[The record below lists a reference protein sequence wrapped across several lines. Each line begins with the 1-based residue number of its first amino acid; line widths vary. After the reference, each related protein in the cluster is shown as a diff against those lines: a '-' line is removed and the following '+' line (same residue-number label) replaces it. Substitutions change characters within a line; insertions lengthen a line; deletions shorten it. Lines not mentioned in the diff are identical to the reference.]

1 MTPEQK
7 RIVIRA
13 RARARAAQAQAQAQT
28 APETQQPWYQSA
40 LSGFERGVKP
50 IADVVSSINP
60 TTYVG
65 NAMMDYFMPSA
76 RQRVEQALAAQA
88 QQAQRQNPISYGGGE
103 LIGNIVATLPVGPVL
118 GTVARGVTAGT
129 KVAKVGEAVAK
140 GLSSSGFRTGV
151 VPTRAAV
158 KAGTAVAPTFGARAV
173 DMALRGGTGAT
184 TGAVSAAL
192 TDDNAIAGALGGA
205 LFPTLGSTVAR
216 VAADKVI
223 LPAWERLSG
232 QLGTQ
237 RAAAIFRKVFNMPY
251 DAVLNLARNAPDDVP
266 FAKVVAQAGKEEPKF
281 QALAAQM
288 AKGPGKLIFEPIERA
303 ETEAQQA
310 TLNAMARGGTE
321 RESLNALASGRKALG
336 ADYAAAEQQAFER
349 ANLGGKA
356 IPRLSAQAVM
366 NEQEAAANSALA
378 RRMAFGAE
386 RAETRLGQMDD
397 LGDQFNPQ
405 ALNVARGQAGAMG
418 QRAET
423 AAEQAIR
430 LRAEA
435 DAARQQIADLNAQ
448 GINALETMP
457 LATSIRGLKSAE
469 GLTSEQRKAID
480 QTADEVLSHGPIIR
494 AGDLDA
500 IRRTINVKIAN
511 LLGPGADVGGIKK
524 QTAEL
529 VSRVKPFIDNAIEN
543 AGGVGLKEAKTA
555 FATGAT
561 ELERQGFAGDLAGM
575 FEADPTEF
583 ARTVRGARGT
593 TGAVKAAFP
602 QAGPRNFDIQEM
614 MGVPGG
620 AAGPSRMPALEN
632 IAQDVELKG
641 RMATEAGEGEYAAG
655 ELLKNPPAET
665 DVFSLADRFKVPV
678 KAGGGLAGMMYSG
691 NPIVGG
697 LTAAALHFLDVAHS
711 AKVSA
716 ATQKALAEG
725 LRSGKTA
732 EELLTTIPLADRV
745 QLQRRMAGYGT
756 VRAPVMRNAFNT
768 LYGAATAVPS
778 DQNQNA
784 MAGY

>member
-1 MTPEQK
+1 MPRNVTVTLNNGTSHTYRNVPDSVTPDQIEQRAAK
-7 RIVIRA
+7 QFPGIRVTNISGGA
-13 RARARAAQAQAQAQT
+13 KAKAQAQPAP
-28 APETQQPWYQSA
+28 APEAQQPWYQSA
-40 LSGFERGVKP
+40 LSGFERGIKP
-50 IADVVSSINP
+50 IADVVSAVDP
-60 TTYVG
+60 TKYVA
-65 NAMMDYFMPSA
+65 NAMTDYFMPGA
-76 RQRVEQALAAQA
+76 RQRGEQALAAQA
-88 QQAQRQNPISYGGGE
+88 QQAQRQNPISYGGGK
-103 LIGNIVATLPVGPVL
+103 LAGNIVATLPVGPVL

-129 KVAKVGEAVAK
+129 RVAKAGEAVAK

-192 TDDNAIAGALGGA
+192 TDDDAIVSALGGA

-237 RAAAIFRKVFNMPY
+237 RAAAIFRKAFNMPY
-251 DAVLNLARNAPDDVP
+251 EAVLNLARNAPEGVP
-266 FAKVVAQAGKEEPKF
+266 FAKVVAQASETEPAF
-281 QALAAQM
+281 QALAAQI
-288 AKGPGKLIFEPIERA
+288 AKGPGKRIYAPIERA

-321 RESLNALASGRKALG
+321 RESLNALASGRKAIG
-336 ADYAAAEQQAFER
+336 DVYETAETQAFQQANQNTQR
-349 ANLGGKA
+349 VAPLT
-356 IPRLSAQAVM
+356 AQAAQA
-366 NEQEAAANSALA
+366 EREAARQAALA
-378 RRMAFGAE
+378 RQGPLASAAALTAPQEAE
-386 RAETRLGQMDD
+386 RLA
-397 LGDQFNPQ
+397 
-405 ALNVARGQAGAMG
+405 AVA
-418 QRAET
+418 
-423 AAEQAIR
+423 AAT
-430 LRAEA
+430 
-435 DAARQQIADLNAQ
+435 RQQIADLEAQ
-448 GINALETMP
+448 GIRALETGP
-457 LATSIRGLKSAE
+457 LAARIRAMAGGE
-469 GLTSEQRKAID
+469 GVGKPQMDALNAIA
-480 QTADEVLSHGPIIR
+480 TEIERHGSVIR

-500 IRRTINVKIAN
+500 VRRNANVTIAGLNQG
-511 LLGPGADVGGIKK
+511 LDVGGVKA
-524 QTAEL
+524 QTAQAL
-529 VSRVKPFIDNAIEN
+529 GRVKDVFDEAVGPEYSAAK
-543 AGGVGLKEAKTA
+543 AG

-575 FEADPTEF
+575 FETDATEF

-593 TGAVKAAFP
+593 TGAVKEAFP

-641 RMATEAGEGEYAAG
+641 RMATQAGEGEYAAG
-655 ELLKNPPAET
+655 ELLKKPPQEM
-665 DVFSLADRFKVPV
+665 DIFHRFSPIN
-678 KAGGGLAGMMYSG
+678 LAGRLG
-691 NPIVGG
+691 TG
-697 LTAAALHFLDVAHS
+697 ALQLLRIIDEVPFD
-711 AKVSA
+711 A
-716 ATQKALAEG
+716 ATKQALAEG

-745 QLQRRMAGYGT
+745 QLRRRLAGYGT
-756 VRAPVMRNAFNT
+756 VRAPAARNAFNT